1 VEGGEEESMQLDA
14 LITADEALRDAHE
27 QIKGLRLLEKERL
40 VLQSQLEQAN
50 RELSE
55 LKVKEMMNRGS
66 QQRRDSAEAG
76 SFDGEI
82 AKMMVQRAKEELD
95 DAKAALQASEAAR
108 ERFQE
113 ELAMLRDLVAD
124 GVGGGDCKGCEEAQ
138 GRIGELEGRI
148 SELLGSD
155 RQKSGRGGGEGGVEV
170 GWLEAQL
177 NVTMRDVT
185 NIGGCMATLDC
196 SAGDR
201 PVLMGLQT
209 TQGR

>member
-1 VEGGEEESMQLDA
+1 MEGGEEESMQLDA

-27 QIKGLRLLEKERL
+27 QIKALRLLEKERL

-55 LKVKEMMNRGS
+55 MKVKEMMNRGN

-95 DAKAALQASEAAR
+95 DAKAALKASEAAR

-113 ELAMLRDLVAD
+113 ELTTLRDLVAD

-138 GRIGELEGRI
+138 DRIRELEGRI
-148 SELLGSD
+148 AELSGSD
-155 RQKSGRGGGEGGVEV
+155 QQKPGGMGEGGVEA

-177 NVTMRDVT
+177 SVTIRDVT